1 MATVAA
7 LTYYPVKGLRGIA
20 VAEAE
25 VGETGLAHDREFMLV
40 DPQDGTFHSQRTL
53 PAMAAIAVA
62 YEGAGL
68 LFTTGGAE
76 ELAVEVTE
84 DGPRRDVSLFGKWFG
99 SGIAQDLRAEK
110 WFTEVLGQ
118 PATLVRVAPDHD
130 RPGWGMH
137 PGKAGFADAHA
148 LLVTS
153 LASLDELNARILET
167 GGEPVPMNRF
177 RPNIVVGGWSGPHTE
192 DRVLEATIGG
202 AVRIGY
208 SEDSAHRL
216 HAGGDV
222 LIHGSRFEPCGLTQ
236 LYALR
241 FGTIP
246 VVRPVGGLA
255 DTIVHADKRAIS
267 DGTAN
272 GFHFEQPSAE
282 SMMQGIDQAC
292 GYYYRPN
299 IWGGL
304 QKTAMSIDFSWERS
318 AQRYLEVYQ
327 RIAPRRFAG
336 MFDEKA
342 IEDEPLSP
350 RSRSSAELGEQ
361 RS

>member
-1 MATVAA
+1 VATVAA

-68 LFTTGGAE
+68 RFTTGGAE

-137 PGKAGFADAHA
+137 PGKAVFADAHA

-208 SEDSAHRL
+208 SARSIRCAVPR
-216 HAGGDV
+216 V
-222 LIHGSRFEPCGLTQ
+222 
-236 LYALR
+236 
-241 FGTIP
+241 
-246 VVRPVGGLA
+246 
-255 DTIVHADKRAIS
+255 
-267 DGTAN
+267 
-272 GFHFEQPSAE
+272 
-282 SMMQGIDQAC
+282 DQTT
-292 GYYYRPN
+292 G
-299 IWGGL
+299 
-304 QKTAMSIDFSWERS
+304 ERS
-318 AQRYLEVYQ
+318 GPEPTRTLSTYRRQPDYDGGVSFGMKGAVLTPG
-327 RIAPRRFAG
+327 RIAVG
-336 MFDEKA
+336 DEFRIDAWLPDGDDPGA
-342 IEDEPLSP
+342 IAHSNRPGV
-350 RSRSSAELGEQ
+350 RKG
-361 RS
+361 